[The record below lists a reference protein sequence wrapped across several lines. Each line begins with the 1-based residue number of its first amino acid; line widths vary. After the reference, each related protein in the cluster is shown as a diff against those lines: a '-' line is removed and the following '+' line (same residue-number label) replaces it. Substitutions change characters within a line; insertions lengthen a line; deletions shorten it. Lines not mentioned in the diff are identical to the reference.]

1 MSVEIK
7 VRSEGLTTLVDAAN
21 AMADAI
27 EGFIEADRYS
37 MDQRPNEAIEKM
49 LVARAIFLGVMR
61 KDVRLK
67 APKAMRG
74 DE

>member
-1 MSVEIK
+1 MPVKIK
-7 VRSEGLTTLVDAAN
+7 RSEGLTTLVDAAN

>member
-7 VRSEGLTTLVDAAN
+7 VRREGLTPLVDAAN

-61 KDVRLK
+61 KYVRLK

>member
-7 VRSEGLTTLVDAAN
+7 VKSEGLTKLVDAAD

-27 EGFIEADRYS
+27 ETFIEADRYS
-37 MDQRPNEAIEKM
+37 FEQRPSEAIEKM
-49 LVARAIFLGVMR
+49 VIARAIFLGVVR

-74 DE
+74 EG